1 MRLFSLLLIPLL
13 LISIIGC
20 FGPSGEVNITEPPSF
35 SDATRI
41 VVTPFIAEEEHGQ
54 QLVDRITTNL
64 ATRLDLILKDKEW
77 VYDIS
82 DKVQPVQDKLQEL
95 GLSINDVYADPA
107 LASRIGQ
114 ALKADLIITGMV
126 VKPKLDRKDS
136 NEHLMRQ
143 GRQSGIS
150 GTSTYITTRQ
160 SAFGRVRIKI
170 IDTST
175 GNLLYNNQIR
185 SYLKYWYAYQTQSSG
200 QIIFKEDVEMLADLG
215 LELPKRIAFML
226 NPSQLREEPEDKV
239 LLKPDIVLKG
249 NAGIIQFK

>member
-1 MRLFSLLLIPLL
+1 
-13 LISIIGC
+13 
-20 FGPSGEVNITEPPSF
+20 
-35 SDATRI
+35 
-41 VVTPFIAEEEHGQ
+41 
-54 QLVDRITTNL
+54 
-64 ATRLDLILKDKEW
+64 
-77 VYDIS
+77 
-82 DKVQPVQDKLQEL
+82 
-95 GLSINDVYADPA
+95 
-107 LASRIGQ
+107 
-114 ALKADLIITGMV
+114 MV

-226 NPSQLREEPEDKV
+226 NPSQLKEEPEDKV